1 LHTSIPGFVV
11 RDEEVVVVRSLFIG
25 FNNRFINGSLR
36 FVHGLGEVDGK
47 VLVAAASAVSRAII
61 RADGTLAGTTFESGV
76 ADALASGGI
85 ALTTIRAFS
94 SVAVI
99 EIGLSFDPAPALATR
114 ACHQRAVCSAPQFG
128 AGRIGA
134 LTIAVA
140 MIHRVAGTVTT
151 ACVRARST
159 GETNKG
165 GKGEEEFHVFVYQ
178 EVSS

>member
-1 LHTSIPGFVV
+1 MHTSIPGFVV
-11 RDEEVVVVRSLFIG
+11 RDEEVVVVRSRPA
-25 FNNRFINGSLR
+25 FNNRVINGNLR
-36 FVHGLGEVDGK
+36 FVHGLGEVDGE
-47 VLVAAASAVSRAII
+47 VLVAAASAVARAII

-76 ADALASGGI
+76 ADALASGGV

-99 EIGLSFDPAPALATR
+99 KSGLSFDPAPALATR

-128 AGRIGA
+128 AGWIGA

-140 MIHRVAGTVTT
+140 MVHRVAGTVTT

-165 GKGEEEFHVFVYQ
+165 GKGEEEFHVFVY
-178 EVSS
+178 